1 MPDPTL
7 NWATPQG
14 VEAKSDPAKSPMAI
28 AGQGSSESWFDDT
41 GTKNVSVWLTVKV
54 HFNSKASAYAEALL
68 LK

>member
-54 HFNSKASAYAEALL
+54 HKEFTHQ
-68 LK
+68 